1 MLRNAIRIPIA
12 VGLVIV
18 SLVVGALLAQFP
30 HISQGQSEEA
40 KTLKSHLT
48 ELRDSHAS
56 AYIGLIAPIDEK
68 PGWAVPE
75 NLTDDAGET
84 ITRIRIGE
92 IGEDFVC
99 IDSIGQGFTI
109 TDCIPFS
116 NIAYVRQPAL

>member
-1 MLRNAIRIPIA
+1 MV

-18 SLVVGALLAQFP
+18 SLVVGAIFVQSP
-30 HISQGQSEEA
+30 PISQGQGEA
-40 KTLKSHLT
+40 ANNLTSYLT

-56 AYIGLIAPIDEK
+56 AYIGLIAPIGET

-75 NLTDDAGET
+75 NLTNDAGET
-84 ITRIRIGE
+84 ITRVRIGE
-92 IGEDFVC
+92 VGEDFVC

-116 NIAYVRQPAL
+116 NIAYIKQPAL